1 LCNVSLTLAKTMRLP
16 SLPLF
21 LATLALCVLPVASMR
36 ATAAAG
42 DTMPPLPDTQGHDPA
57 TLTAVRERIRDGE
70 TTPAFARLIRDAD
83 KALALKPASVLD
95 KTKIADSRDP
105 HDYFSLG
112 PYWWPDP
119 AKPDGRPYIRRD
131 GDVNPESKTG
141 TDAPA
146 FSRTCKTVELLGLA
160 YHLAGKNAYAEKA
173 AQLTRVW
180 FLDPATR
187 MNPNL
192 TYAQG
197 IPGRTASRGTGILES
212 RHLASLTDGLA
223 LIDGSPAWTA
233 ADRTAMRAWLET
245 FYAWLTT
252 SKNGRDEAAAEN
264 NHGIWYD
271 VQAAHLELALGKKE
285 TALTRIKKQLPARVA
300 SQIKADGR
308 QPHELA
314 RTNSLGYSLFNLEA
328 LIALAQLGER
338 AGWPGGWNYA
348 TKDGRGIRIA
358 LAYVAPH
365 IDPAKTWPKKDL
377 KPGATDRLA
386 PLLRAFL
393 ARQVDAPLLAL
404 YEKFGDTPE
413 NKAARWQLL
422 LPPPRK

>member
-1 LCNVSLTLAKTMRLP
+1 MRSPARPFLLAAFAFCSLCLAPARI
-16 SLPLF
+16 
-21 LATLALCVLPVASMR
+21 
-36 ATAAAG
+36 AAA
-42 DTMPPLPDTQGHDPA
+42 DASPPLPDIQGADPA
-57 TLTAVRERIRDGE
+57 VLAAARERIRAGD
-70 TTPAFARLIRDAD
+70 TSLKPAFDRLLRDAE

-112 PYWWPDP
+112 PYWWPDS
-119 AKPDGRPYIRRD
+119 AKPGGLPYIRRD
-131 GDVNPESKTG
+131 GEVNPESKTG

-146 FSRTCKTVELLGLA
+146 FARTCKTVELLGLA
-160 YHLAGKNAYAEKA
+160 YYFTGKTACAEKA

-197 IPGRTASRGTGILES
+197 IPGRAASRGTGILES

-233 ADRTAMRAWLET
+233 DDRAAMRAWLET

-264 NHGIWYD
+264 NHGTWYD

-285 TALTRIKKQLPARVA
+285 AALKRIKKQIPARVA
-300 SQIKADGR
+300 AQIKADGR

-328 LIALAQLGER
+328 LAALAQLGER
-338 AGWPGGWNYA
+338 AGWPEGWSHA
-348 TKDGRGIRIA
+348 AKDGRGIRAA
-358 LAYVAPH
+358 LAYVAPY
-365 IDPAKTWPKKDL
+365 IDPARTWPKKDL
-377 KPGATDRLA
+377 KPGDTDRIA

-393 ARQVDAPLLAL
+393 ARQSDASLLAL